1 MGPES
6 NDEAQG
12 RGAGASLRS
21 LGATLVELVGTR
33 AELAVVELREEGE
46 RRKEMLV
53 LALAGALFLALALL
67 LAAFFI
73 VLLFWDSHRLAA
85 LGAVTIAYLAIA
97 GVAFSRLRAKARASP
112 PPFEA
117 TLRELAAD
125 VEALRGKRG

>member
-6 NDEAQG
+6 NDEAQA
-12 RGAGASLRS
+12 RGAGASLRA

-33 AELAVVELREEGE
+33 AELAVLELREEGE

-67 LAAFFI
+67 LAAFFV

-85 LGAVTIAYLAIA
+85 LGGVTIAYLAIA
-97 GVAFSRLRAKARASP
+97 GVAFGRLRAKARASP